1 MQNAAMSQRDR
12 TPASS
17 ERSPT
22 LSVDELALRL
32 TVERDRVERLAD
44 AGAIERDP
52 DGRFDPGDV
61 HRVRLLL
68 AFENAGVPLEALL
81 AASRAGA
88 ISLRYYDQLHPAP
101 GPLADLPYGAFKA
114 SLGDRAA
121 HVSRLF
127 AAFGL
132 AEPEADSRLTV
143 EDEALVTD
151 MLATV
156 VETGQPDL
164 ALRAIRLFGEGARR
178 AAAGALGVYGEAAQ
192 RAGDDVQG
200 LPVDAVFERLLQPWA
215 RFARQ
220 SADLAEWLAGHH
232 LSRAIDEY
240 SVTATEHVLEEAGF
254 VAARLDAPPAIAF
267 IDLTGFTRLTEE
279 RGDEVAAAIAM
290 RLGEVTTDAVE
301 AHGGR
306 VVKLLG
312 DGVLVRFDDGA
323 AAADGTLDVL
333 AALPPAGL
341 PSGHAGVTAGPLIV
355 RDGDVFGRTVNLAA
369 RIADV
374 APDGHVYVPRTLA
387 DTLPTDRFK
396 HRPTGGLALQ
406 GIGRV
411 ELVDLVRADAARTMR
426 PNDHRKDP

>member
-1 MQNAAMSQRDR
+1 MSPGDP
-12 TPASS
+12 TPTGA
-17 ERSPT
+17 RPT
-22 LSVDELALRL
+22 LSADELALRL
-32 TVERDRVERLAD
+32 AVDRARVELLAD

-52 DGRFDPGDV
+52 SGGFDPGDV

-68 AFENAGVPLEALL
+68 AFENAGVPLDALM
-81 AASRAGA
+81 AASEAGQ
-88 ISLRYYDQLHPAP
+88 ISLRYYDQLHAPP
-101 GPLADLPYGAFKA
+101 GPLADRPYGAFKV
-114 SLGDRAA
+114 SLGERAA
-121 HVSRLF
+121 HVPRLF

-132 AEPEADSRLTV
+132 AEPEPGSRLTV
-143 EDEALVTD
+143 EDERLVTE

-178 AAAGALGVYGEAAQ
+178 AADGALGVYGEAAE
-192 RAGDDVQG
+192 RAGADVQG
-200 LPVDAVFERLLQPWA
+200 LPVDEVFERLLQPWA
-215 RFARQ
+215 RFARR
-220 SADLAEWLAGHH
+220 STELGAWLAGHH

-240 SVTATEHVLEEAGF
+240 SVSATEHVLEDAGF

-279 RGDEVAAAIAM
+279 RGDEVAAAMAM
-290 RLGEVTTDAVE
+290 RLGEVTTDAVD

-323 AAADGTLDVL
+323 SAAHGTLDVL

-341 PSGHAGVTAGPLIV
+341 PSGHAGVAAGPLIV

-369 RIADV
+369 RISDV
-374 APDGHVYVPRTLA
+374 APDGHLYVPRTFA
-387 DTLPTDRFK
+387 DTLPGDRFE
-396 HRPTGGLALQ
+396 HRPTGGVALQ

-411 ELVDLVRADAARTMR
+411 ELVDLVRLDGGATMGR
-426 PNDHRKDP
+426 HDHRKDP